1 MSHKKLLM
9 VCTIIIVFVVCMI
22 VAFMI
27 PMPITSPSTNL
38 TLSSSAFKDDG
49 MIPALYTCKGGDVVP
64 PLNISGVPKRAV
76 SLTLIMEDPDTT
88 MGTFDHWVVFNM
100 DPKVSQIKEGEEPVG
115 IHGKTST
122 GDTASVSLCPPTGI
136 HRYIFSLY
144 ASDMMLPLTEGATK
158 AQVLDALKGHTIG
171 MTKMTGKFGQ

>member
-1 MSHKKLLM
+1 MSKKKILTI
-9 VCTIIIVFVVCMI
+9 CTTIIACIVCLIVV
-22 VAFMI
+22 VMI
-27 PMPITSPSTNL
+27 PMPITSPSTKL
-38 TLSSSAFKDDG
+38 TLSSPAFKDG
-49 MIPALYTCKGGDVVP
+49 EMIPVIYTCKDRDVVP
-64 PLNISGVPKRAV
+64 PLNISGVPKAAV
-76 SLTLIMEDPDTT
+76 SLVLTLEDLDTS

-100 DPKVSQIKEGEEPVG
+100 DPKVSEIKEGEEPTG
-115 IHGKTST
+115 IHGRASN
-122 GDTASVSLCPPTGI
+122 GDTAYVSPCPPTGI